1 MKLAHF
7 DFDNTFEIS
16 SDRVNVLVVEP
27 EDIFFNYCREL
38 LGQISGE
45 TGNFCLSEGD
55 ESLRLD
61 KAGSFVWDYFS
72 LQSNDKKLTAKLYSS
87 LQQIAETHFLSEYQ
101 QILSLFADL
110 FSKLNAE
117 SDCPI
122 SYDEE
127 AGLPALFK
135 SFDVKIEQENGLLE
149 KLLLFVR
156 LQTTFFKTKCFFF
169 ANLKTVLT
177 EHSLMTFYHEMQ
189 LNDVCIFL
197 LENSQ
202 KPKLPSEIVTI
213 IDRDLC
219 EIIA

>member
-1 MKLAHF
+1 MRLAHY
-7 DFDNTFEIS
+7 DFENLFEIS
-16 SDRVNVLVVEP
+16 SDRVNVLIVES
-27 EDIFFNYCREL
+27 ENCFFNYCREL
-38 LGQISGE
+38 FDQTAGE

-61 KAGSFVWDYFS
+61 KVGAFVWDYFS
-72 LQSNDKKLTAKLYSS
+72 LQSNDKKILTKLYSS
-87 LQQIAETHFLSEYQ
+87 LQQIAETHFLREYQ
-101 QILSLFADL
+101 QLLTLFADL

-127 AGLPALFK
+127 IGLPALFK
-135 SFDVKIEQENGLLE
+135 CFDVKIEQESGLLE
-149 KLLLFVR
+149 KLILFVR
-156 LQTTFFKTKCFFF
+156 LQTAFFKTKCFFF

-177 EHSLMTFYHEMQ
+177 EDELLTFYHEMQ
-189 LNDVCIFL
+189 LHDVCIFL
-197 LENSQ
+197 LENTQ
-202 KPKLPSEIVTI
+202 KPKLPSEIITI